1 MLSLIC
7 LWWTTCRG
15 GLVGENDH
23 QRYSSS
29 APFQAKHIENWGNQ
43 MIAYPTGVKQERSCE
58 SGYVYGPGNNE
69 EIIHASESQWGH
81 MLQASSPKSCVT
93 TIFSSNMLDFSN
105 SKGERKH
112 HQPDNSSEVQYTCI
126 CI

>member
-1 MLSLIC
+1 MYVYA
-7 LWWTTCRG
+7 WWTTCSG

-29 APFQAKHIENWGNQ
+29 APFQAKNIENWGNQ

-112 HQPDNSSEVQYTCI
+112 HQPADNSSEVQYI
-126 CI
+126 CNSM